1 MVNDSLKDVDTSD
14 TNTFELNNSILS
26 SMVNSEEVVN
36 KSLSVREITSENL
49 ISIINDGEVCY
60 KRMDSQKQASITFTV
75 QAEDNNPVYMFL
87 KSDEYESGT
96 VSSNQVRVF
105 Y

>member
-36 KSLSVREITSENL
+36 KSLSVR
-49 ISIINDGEVCY
+49 
-60 KRMDSQKQASITFTV
+60 K
-75 QAEDNNPVYMFL
+75 
-87 KSDEYESGT
+87 
-96 VSSNQVRVF
+96 
-105 Y
+105 